1 MNMCPCTLLTCRWP
15 STRHPFSTPFFHF
28 SMKLYPLHY
37 ASHTL
42 LTPTCGAVCLIW
54 STFQCLRWYARSS
67 VWQSLQHS
75 PSSPAPKQS
84 PQGVSIGSAALGSSC
99 FVASRTSS
107 FVGTVMVI

>member
-1 MNMCPCTLLTCRWP
+1 
-15 STRHPFSTPFFHF
+15 
-28 SMKLYPLHY
+28 MKLYPLHY
-37 ASHTL
+37 ASHAH

-84 PQGVSIGSAALGSSC
+84 PQGVSAALVSSC
-99 FVASRTSS
+99 FVVFRTSS

>member
-1 MNMCPCTLLTCRWP
+1 
-15 STRHPFSTPFFHF
+15 
-28 SMKLYPLHY
+28 MKLYPLHY
-37 ASHTL
+37 ASQVP
-42 LTPTCGAVCLIW
+42 LTPTCGAVCLIG

-84 PQGVSIGSAALGSSC
+84 PQGVSADSAALVSSC

-107 FVGTVMVI
+107 LVGTVMVI